1 MSLPVRISDQSMAG
15 WVAMSHRH
23 DVSVA
28 ALVEAA
34 GLLMKDLASVPGF
47 IDTAQAL
54 DAQRARHRS
63 IGAGT

>member
-1 MSLPVRISDQSMAG
+1 MTFPVRISGQSMAG

-34 GLLMKDLASVPGF
+34 GLLMEDLATVPGF

-54 DAQRARHRS
+54 DAQHAGHPLNETRA
-63 IGAGT
+63 